1 MDAFLIYFYIKGSE
15 NMLGFY
21 TSYKCNSCNKEFV
34 LLLEEEQKSKG
45 YLVCPYCSSK
55 RINKENI
62 SDNLKECMQ
71 ERSYKRVKG
80 ALRQKIS

>member
-1 MDAFLIYFYIKGSE
+1 M
-15 NMLGFY
+15 
-21 TSYKCNSCNKEFV
+21 EFI
-34 LLLEEEQKSKG
+34 LLTEEVEKKNG

-55 RINKENI
+55 RVKKETI

-80 ALRQKIS
+80 ALRQR